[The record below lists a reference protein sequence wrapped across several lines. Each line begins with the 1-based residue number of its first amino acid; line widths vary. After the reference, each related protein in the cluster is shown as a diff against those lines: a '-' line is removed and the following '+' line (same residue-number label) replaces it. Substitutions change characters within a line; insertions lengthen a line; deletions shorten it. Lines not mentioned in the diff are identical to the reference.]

1 MTPTL
6 RLTRLLALFAC
17 ASVLPACG
25 AFEHSPPD
33 TGPPNPAGDL
43 TIRQTPNDTVRVGT
57 AVRFTA
63 VFADSLKGYEVTWD
77 LPNPDITARKGRT
90 VEWAG
95 SDLPGTYYTQVSVYA
110 GPNDGTTSLTVSTHV
125 RP

>member
-1 MTPTL
+1 MTS
-6 RLTRLLALFAC
+6 RLALFA
-17 ASVLPACG
+17 ALALLPACG
-25 AFEHSPPD
+25 AFD
-33 TGPPNPAGDL
+33 TGPPDPGPPDPATDL
-43 TIRQTPNDTVRVGT
+43 TVRQTPNDTVRVGT

-63 VFADSLKGYEVTWD
+63 VFADSLKGYEVTWN

-95 SDLPGTYYTQVSVYA
+95 SELPGTYYTRVSVYA
-110 GPNDGTTSLTVSTHV
+110 GPEGGTTFLTVSTHV